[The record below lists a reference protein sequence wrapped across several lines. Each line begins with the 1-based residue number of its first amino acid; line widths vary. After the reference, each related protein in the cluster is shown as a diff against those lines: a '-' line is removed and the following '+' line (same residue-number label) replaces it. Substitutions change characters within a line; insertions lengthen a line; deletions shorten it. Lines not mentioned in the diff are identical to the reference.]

1 LLRSRRTFLA
11 SALLLLAGCRQSTV
25 HELTILHF
33 NDLHDRL
40 LPDPDG
46 KGGVAHLATVLQR
59 ERAAASASLTL
70 SAGDLVQGTPV
81 STVFQGLPDYEIA
94 NSMGIDVN
102 CLGNHEFDYGWR
114 RIRDFMQI
122 ANFPTVS
129 ANTMDA
135 SGNRLLN
142 PPYFIREVGG
152 MRIAVVGALLQ
163 NILGSTTLELL
174 GPYHVAPTVEALRPI
189 VAEAKQ
195 HADMVIVLGHLE
207 KPEAESIL
215 RELPDVS
222 VVAIGHEHTPWK
234 EPIEI
239 DGRFVVHAEGYGRQV
254 GRLALQYD
262 TATRRILSH
271 EWAAIPVDA
280 SVYPADPAVQAQ
292 VDKWE
297 AKVSAIVDVPIG
309 QSSKPFSRD
318 EIKELMER
326 AMLDRTAS
334 DRFPSDL
341 AFTNLSG
348 VRDTLPE
355 GQLLA
360 RHVWHVM
367 PFDDY
372 VVVAEVPGDQLLKL
386 EDPSRAGVKV
396 AGTAKIDPR
405 RVYRLVTIDFLASSW
420 ADRGYKFR
428 VTNQGVLL
436 RDVLID
442 WIKQRKVIP

>member
-1 LLRSRRTFLA
+1 LSLLYRRRTLLA
-11 SALLLLAGCRQSTV
+11 SAVLLLAGCRQSTV

-40 LPDPDG
+40 LPDSDG
-46 KGGVAHLATVLQR
+46 KGGAAHLATLLQR

-70 SAGDLVQGTPV
+70 SAGDLVQGSPV
-81 STVFQGLPDYEIA
+81 STLFKGLPDYEIA
-94 NSMGIDVN
+94 DRLGIDVN
-102 CLGNHEFDYGWR
+102 CLGNHEFDYGWQ

-129 ANTMDA
+129 ANILDA
-135 SGNRLLN
+135 SGNRILN
-142 PPYFIREVGG
+142 PPYVIRDVGG
-152 MRIAVVGALLQ
+152 MRVAVVGVLLEK
-163 NILGSTTLELL
+163 LLDHTTLENL
-174 GPYHVAPTVEALRPI
+174 GPYHAAPDVETLRPI
-189 VAEAKQ
+189 VADAKQ
-195 HADMVIVLGHLE
+195 HADMVIVLGHIE
-207 KPEAESIL
+207 KDEAASIL
-215 RELPDVS
+215 RGLPDVS
-222 VVAIGHEHTPWK
+222 VVVIGHEHTPWK
-234 EPIEI
+234 EPIEV

-254 GRLALQYD
+254 GRLVLSYD

-271 EWAAIPVDA
+271 EWTGIPVDD
-280 SVYPADPAVQAQ
+280 SKYPADPGVQAQ

-297 AKVSAIVDVPIG
+297 AKVSAAVDIPIG
-309 QSSKPFSRD
+309 RSSKKLSQA

-326 AMLDRTAS
+326 AMIDRI
-334 DRFPSDL
+334 PSDL
-341 AFTNLSG
+341 AFTNVSG

-360 RHVWHVM
+360 RHVWNVM

-372 VVVAEVPGDQLLKL
+372 VVVAEVPGDQLMKL

-396 AGTAKIDPR
+396 AGTVKIDPAR
-405 RVYRLVTIDFLASSW
+405 TYRLVTIDFLASSW

-442 WIKQRKVIP
+442 WIKQRKTIP

>member
-1 LLRSRRTFLA
+1 LLYRRRTLLA
-11 SALLLLAGCRQSTV
+11 SAVLLLAGCRQSTV

-40 LPDPDG
+40 LPDSDG
-46 KGGVAHLATVLQR
+46 KGGAAHLATLLQR

-70 SAGDLVQGTPV
+70 SAGDLVQGSPV
-81 STVFQGLPDYEIA
+81 STLFKGLPDYEIA
-94 NSMGIDVN
+94 DRLGIDVN
-102 CLGNHEFDYGWR
+102 CLGNHEFDYGWQ

-129 ANTMDA
+129 ANILDA
-135 SGNRLLN
+135 SGNRILN
-142 PPYFIREVGG
+142 PPYVIRDVGG
-152 MRIAVVGALLQ
+152 MRVAVVGVLLEK
-163 NILGSTTLELL
+163 LLDHTTLENL
-174 GPYHVAPTVEALRPI
+174 GPYHAAPDVETLRPI
-189 VAEAKQ
+189 VADAKQ
-195 HADMVIVLGHLE
+195 HADMVIVLGHIE
-207 KPEAESIL
+207 KDEAASIL
-215 RELPDVS
+215 RGLPDVS
-222 VVAIGHEHTPWK
+222 VVVIGHEHTPWK
-234 EPIEI
+234 EPIEV

-254 GRLALQYD
+254 GRLVLSYD

-271 EWAAIPVDA
+271 EWTGIPVDD
-280 SVYPADPAVQAQ
+280 SKYPPDPGVQAQ

-297 AKVSAIVDVPIG
+297 AKVSAAVDIPIG
-309 QSSKPFSRD
+309 RSSKKLSQA

-326 AMLDRTAS
+326 AMIDRI
-334 DRFPSDL
+334 PSDL
-341 AFTNLSG
+341 AFTNVSG

-360 RHVWHVM
+360 RHVWNVM

-372 VVVAEVPGDQLLKL
+372 VVVAEVPGDQLMKL

-396 AGTAKIDPR
+396 AGTVKIDPAR
-405 RVYRLVTIDFLASSW
+405 TYRLVTIDFLASSW

-442 WIKQRKVIP
+442 WIKQRKTIP